1 MLAVAAL
8 LAIVA
13 SATGFGWWRAARS
26 NTSSVAAPMRLT
38 IEQPDGASIS
48 ATSYSVDISS
58 VARRVAFTARD
69 SVGIV
74 RVYVRAFDDVQWQRL
89 DGTEGV
95 QQLYFSPDGAW
106 IAFAANGKLKK
117 IPATGGSAILLA
129 DITNVVDE
137 VQARRVAEGAGEWR
151 SGDETRVCESGQRS
165 LGPWRDRRDLRL
177 VDGAH
182 RSLGGD

>member
-1 MLAVAAL
+1 
-8 LAIVA
+8 
-13 SATGFGWWRAARS
+13 
-26 NTSSVAAPMRLT
+26 MRLT

-129 DITNVVDE
+129 DITNAGSVDPLLGVLPGSVRLE
-137 VQARRVAEGAGEWR
+137 GKAE
-151 SGDETRVCESGQRS
+151 
-165 LGPWRDRRDLRL
+165 LDLFTTL
-177 VDGAH
+177 NNDGTPQILNTVTFSVDGFKQSDTATTVTIT
-182 RSLGGD
+182 LTGGPGGATP